1 MRRGVLRRGEASL
14 EVGHNGQRPFV
25 VSAEG
30 LDVRAVGTAFVV
42 GIEDGGVEVT
52 VEEGVVAVGGAAS
65 GSPRPRY
72 IRRNEQFVAAQTGPR
87 KAALDSADIER
98 RGAWRKGLLVFNGQ
112 QLGAA
117 AREVSSYSDLTVVIE
132 EDRESAVKGKGVS

>member
-1 MRRGVLRRGEASL
+1 MRRVILRRGEASF
-14 EVGHNGQRPFV
+14 EVAHNVQRPFV

-72 IRRNEQFVAAQTGPR
+72 LRRHEQFVAAQTGPR
-87 KAALDSADIER
+87 KAAPASARIGR
-98 RGAWRKGLLVFNGQ
+98 RGNRK
-112 QLGAA
+112 A
-117 AREVSSYSDLTVVIE
+117 
-132 EDRESAVKGKGVS
+132 